1 LRSSAPAFEH
11 ESSVRVADWIMD
23 ALAARGVR
31 HAFMVAGGGA
41 MHLNDAVGAHP
52 GITTVCVLHEQAAAI
67 AAEAYA
73 KVSGNLA
80 LCLVTSGPGGT
91 NAITGVA
98 GGWLDSTPMIV
109 ISGQVKRA
117 DLVGTT
123 GVRQRGVQELDMS
136 ALVQSI
142 TKYAVM
148 VTEPEQIRYE
158 VERALH
164 LATTGRPGP
173 VWIEVPLDIQGAMVD
188 PEQLVGFNPAAEVV
202 PSALNRA
209 ALGATASAVARMLAE
224 SHRPLILVGAG
235 VRLSGAEKD
244 LLALVDKLDV
254 PVMTTWPAMGI
265 VGDDHPLYVGRPGSL
280 APRGVN
286 FALQNADFLLCL
298 GTRLDMVTTGYDP
311 KDFGRNARKVVVDID
326 PNELAKLDGA
336 IELPVCADAGEFI
349 NALTDALGSTP
360 PGTTSSWRERCRSW
374 KTSYPV
380 VLPAHADSGPY
391 VTTYHL
397 ADVISE
403 LVADDD
409 VLAPCSSGL
418 AIEIF
423 LLALRLRTGHR
434 ATFTT
439 ALGAMGYGP
448 PSAIGAC
455 LGSAG
460 RRTICLE
467 GDGGL
472 QINVQEL
479 ETIRRL
485 DLPIKMLVLSNNG
498 YASIRAS
505 QKRWFGRQV
514 GADPDSGL
522 TVPPL
527 EQLARA
533 YGLPFARIDGGQPL
547 APQLRAI
554 FDAPGPVLCE
564 VPSPP
569 DELREP
575 VQVSE
580 ALPDGGMRS
589 RAIEDLAPLLDRG
602 ELAANLS
609 IHDPLAQRVP
619 TKMIEISTPSSAD
632 VDA

>member
-1 LRSSAPAFEH
+1 
-11 ESSVRVADWIMD
+11 
-23 ALAARGVR
+23 
-31 HAFMVAGGGA
+31 

-52 GITTVCVLHEQAAAI
+52 GIETVCVLHEQAAAI
-67 AAEAYA
+67 AAEAYT

-123 GVRQRGVQELDMS
+123 GVRQRGVQELDMTS
-136 ALVQSI
+136 LVKSI

-173 VWIEVPLDIQGAMVD
+173 VWIEVPLDVQAALVD
-188 PEQLVGFNPAAEVV
+188 PERLPGFNPGAHLAPPTLDAE
-202 PSALNRA
+202 ALV
-209 ALGATASAVARMLAE
+209 TASSAVAQMLAE
-224 SHRPLILVGAG
+224 SRRPLILVGTG

-244 LLALVDKLDV
+244 LLALVEKLNV
-254 PVMTTWPAMGI
+254 PVMTTWPAMGT

-286 FALQNADFLLCL
+286 FALQNADLVLCL
-298 GTRLDMVTTGYDP
+298 GARLDMVTTGYDP

-326 PNELAKLDGA
+326 PNELAKLEGA
-336 IELPVCADAGEFI
+336 IELPICADAGDFI
-349 NALTDALGSTP
+349 NALSDALGSSST
-360 PGTTSSWRERCRSW
+360 GTSSSWRERCRAW
-374 KTSYPV
+374 KMAYPV
-380 VLPAHADSGPY
+380 VMPEHAAPGPY

-439 ALGAMGYGP
+439 ALGAMGYGV

-455 LGSAG
+455 LGSGG

-479 ETIRRL
+479 ETIRRM

-505 QKRWFGRQV
+505 QTRWFGRTV

-527 EQLARA
+527 ERLAGA
-533 YGLPFARIDGGQPL
+533 YGLPFVRIDGGL
-547 APQLRAI
+547 SLEPQLRAI
-554 FDAPGPVLCE
+554 FDMPGPVLCE

-569 DELREP
+569 NELREP

-589 RAIEDLAPLLDRG
+589 RAIEDLAPLLDRE
-602 ELAANLS
+602 ELAANLR
-609 IHDPLAQRVP
+609 IHEPPGKAAPKRM
-619 TKMIEISTPSSAD
+619 TEISAPRTAE